1 MGRNRDWISEMI
13 SVKRTATLQAAA
25 VREIHLTA
33 GMGAPLSLFQ
43 NSEVHPAL
51 AGS

>member
-1 MGRNRDWISEMI
+1 MI

-33 GMGAPLSLFQ
+33 GMGAPLSMLQ
-43 NSEVHPAL
+43 NSDVHLAL
-51 AGS
+51 AGR